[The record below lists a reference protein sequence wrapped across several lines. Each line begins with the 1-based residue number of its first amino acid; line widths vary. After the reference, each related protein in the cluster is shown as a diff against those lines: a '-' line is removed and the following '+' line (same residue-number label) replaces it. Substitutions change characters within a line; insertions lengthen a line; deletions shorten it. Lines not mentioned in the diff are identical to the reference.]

1 MINQTALA
9 AIDIDDDDIKA
20 IGKLLL
26 NSKNTLEKCSI
37 WLMDL
42 YNENPEMAA
51 SGATP
56 FLNMYGWIL
65 GGWIMTKS
73 AIKAK
78 AIIKND
84 PKNKFAIE
92 KINTSTFFCKSYLP
106 VANALE
112 STIKFS
118 YKSILNYS

>member
-1 MINQTALA
+1 
-9 AIDIDDDDIKA
+9 
-20 IGKLLL
+20 
-26 NSKNTLEKCSI
+26 
-37 WLMDL
+37 MDL